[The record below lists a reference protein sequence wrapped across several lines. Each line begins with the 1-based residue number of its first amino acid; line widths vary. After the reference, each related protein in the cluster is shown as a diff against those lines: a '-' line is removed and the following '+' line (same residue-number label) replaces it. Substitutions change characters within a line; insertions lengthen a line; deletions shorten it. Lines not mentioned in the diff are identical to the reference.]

1 MQEHQS
7 THVKVFNLLHY
18 CVHVE
23 ELIGSSAFLTETFW
37 ALIIPE
43 GF

>member
-7 THVKVFNLLHY
+7 TNVKVFNLLQY

-23 ELIGSSAFLTETFW
+23 DLIGSSAFLTETFR